1 MFKELIYNWLWKGLE
16 ILLVTILGYFIFIL
30 LEGTFN
36 TLVAIIGL
44 TIIMYFFGSIIKPY
58 INTLRKAIY
67 KKITGIDEETF

>member
-16 ILLVTILGYFIFIL
+16 ILLVAILGYFIFIL

-58 INTLRKAIY
+58 IDTLRKAIY
-67 KKITGIDEETF
+67 KKIIGIDEETF